1 MTTTK
6 KITKRDNYAVI
17 AALLKVA
24 EEQGFGLPED
34 MTYAGLNEFVAHE
47 IELLDNKAAAAAKRA
62 ADKKVEGDAL
72 REKIYE
78 VLTDENMTLAEIVAA
93 MGDNNITPQSI
104 TPRLTQLLN
113 LGQVVKDTVTVPGVD
128 GGKSRKLSAYRK
140 A

>member
-6 KITKRDNYAVI
+6 KITKRDNYTVI
-17 AALLKVA
+17 AAILKAA
-24 EEQGFGLPED
+24 EEQGFGLPAD
-34 MTYAGLNEFVAHE
+34 MTYEGLNEFVNHE

-78 VLTDENMTLAEIVAA
+78 VLTDENMTLAQIVAA
-93 MGDNNITPQSI
+93 MGDSNITPQSI
-104 TPRLTQLLN
+104 TPRLTQLVN
-113 LGQVVKDTVTVPGVD
+113 LGQAVKDSVTVAGVD